1 MFHTIETT
9 TIEYLISEVALNYMN
24 QKNIW
29 YQMLVK
35 SCISIREITI
45 AQKAIYKL
53 AEAIFIS
60 PLDTREEKLW

>member
-35 SCISIREITI
+35 SCISKREITI

-60 PLDTREEKLW
+60 PLDTREEKWW